1 MKSKPVIAV
10 DIDDVLA
17 LSVEKFIEWSNNS
30 FGTKIKFEEYVE
42 DWSLLWN
49 ISQAETTNRVN
60 QMYKEGLPARYSH
73 ISEAVEVLNS
83 LKPDYELIVATA
95 RRSAEH
101 VLTRDWIKK
110 HYPAV
115 FKDVHF
121 AGIWDEI
128 TEHSPNKTK
137 ARLCKELGVNYL
149 IDDQVK
155 HCIGANSVGVKTLLY
170 GDYPWSKNVILPQDI
185 KRVFNWH
192 DVGEYFE
199 RESVR

>member
-1 MKSKPVIAV
+1 MTKPTVAV

-17 LSVEKFIEWSNNS
+17 LSVDKFIEWSNS
-30 FGTKIKFEEYVE
+30 RFKTTIKFDDYVE

-49 ISQAETTNRVN
+49 ISQAETTERVN
-60 QMYKEGLPARYSH
+60 QMYREGLPARYSH
-73 ISEAVEVLNS
+73 VGEAVEVLNK
-83 LKPDYELIVATA
+83 LKPGYELIVATA

-101 VLTRDWIKK
+101 KLTEDWIRK

-115 FKDVHF
+115 FKDIHF

-128 TEHSPNKTK
+128 TEHSPRKTK

-155 HCIGANSVGVKTLLY
+155 HCLGASSVGVKALLY
-170 GDYPWSKNVILPQDI
+170 GDYPWNRNANLTDDI
-185 KRVFNWH
+185 QKVFNWKE
-192 DVGEYFE
+192 VGDYFAE
-199 RESVR
+199 IGDK